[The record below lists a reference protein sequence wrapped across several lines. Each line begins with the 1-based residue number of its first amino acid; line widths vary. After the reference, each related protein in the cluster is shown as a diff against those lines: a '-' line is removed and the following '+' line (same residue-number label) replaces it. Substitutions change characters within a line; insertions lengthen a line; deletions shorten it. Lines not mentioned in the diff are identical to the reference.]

1 MWDRRAKASPAGLI
15 ALFEDVFRSWKD
27 SLGLKMVIATFIN
40 LANRGFIKLEFK
52 KQRRFLGRISLTE
65 LIVHQKREIP
75 QEALERRIAM
85 HISGPN
91 VRVRDIILNFWAT
104 PVPNPYQD
112 IETWVKDELV
122 RNGLMEKI
130 EEKKHFR
137 TRIVYKAIPN
147 VTFPLQSRALEL
159 KNQINQFQ
167 KQHPQ
172 KFKQLR
178 YEVNIS
184 LRLRTYYPLRKGL

>member
-15 ALFEDVFRSWKD
+15 ALFEDVFQSWKD
-27 SLGLKMVIATFIN
+27 SLGIKMIIATFIN
-40 LANRGFIKLEFK
+40 LANRDIIELKYK
-52 KQRRFLGRISLTE
+52 KQRQFLGRVSSTE
-65 LIVHQKREIP
+65 LFVHQKQEIP
-75 QEALERRIAM
+75 QDVLERRIAM
-85 HISGPN
+85 HISGPD

-130 EEKKHFR
+130 EEKKLL
-137 TRIVYKAIPN
+137 RIRVVYKAIPN

-159 KNQINQFQ
+159 KNQIDQFQ
-167 KQHPQ
+167 KQYPQ

-184 LRLRTYYPLRKGL
+184 LGLRTYYPFRKGL

>member
-1 MWDRRAKASPAGLI
+1 MWDQRAKASPAGLI
-15 ALFEDVFRSWKD
+15 ALFDDVFRSWKD
-27 SLGLKMVIATFIN
+27 SLGIKMVIATFIN
-40 LANRGFIKLEFK
+40 LANRDIIELKYK
-52 KQRRFLGRISLTE
+52 KQRRFLGRVSLTE
-65 LIVHQKREIP
+65 LVVHQKREIP
-75 QEALERRIAM
+75 QEALEHRVAM

-130 EEKKHFR
+130 EEKKHLR
-137 TRIVYKAIPN
+137 TRVVYKAIP
-147 VTFPLQSRALEL
+147 TIAFPLQSRALEL
-159 KNQINQFQ
+159 KNQIDQFQ
-167 KQHPQ
+167 KQYPQ

-184 LRLRTYYPLRKGL
+184 MELRTHYPFRKGL